1 MNKCKNKEE
10 KKKELTYEDL
20 KIAVEISFNRGYH
33 QGFKDGT
40 TMRDDREEA
49 YEHILQDW
57 I

>member
-49 YEHILQDW
+49 YEHILQEW